1 LKNLFTYRSRSAWLG
16 EEIANDYSW
25 IHEFSD
31 AEIDEL
37 EAAAI
42 QVLNDEIIN
51 LSSINFELPKLD
63 SLLQVIRADV
73 IGGRGFALLRGL
85 PVHDWPLELT
95 ARVYWAI
102 GSRIGVPISQNRV
115 GNLLGHIT
123 DMGGEAD
130 HPNQRGHQSS
140 DALPFHTDIG
150 SEIVTLLCLRNARSG
165 GESALSSAVAVWN
178 TLVMELPEYAAA
190 LKGTFFVDRRN
201 EIMTGQDPWY
211 EMCVFFPTERNV
223 VTSFNPGFIRSGQR
237 FSDVPR
243 LTEFQNNAFDKVNEL
258 ANNKRYKLEMDFR
271 PGDIQ
276 LVNNLFVLHSRKEY
290 EDWPEIDS
298 KRHLLRLWLAVPDGW
313 PMPKQLM
320 GRHGIDP
327 DTGRPSGVNL
337 EQGAALNVLLV
348 PPTLRT

>member
-1 LKNLFTYRSRSAWLG
+1 LKKLFTYKSPSAWLS
-16 EEIANDYSW
+16 EEMVNDCSW
-25 IHEFSD
+25 IYEFSD
-31 AEIDEL
+31 AEISEL
-37 EAAAI
+37 EVAAI
-42 QVLNDEIIN
+42 RVLNDEIIN
-51 LSSINFELPKLD
+51 LSSIDFELPKLD

-73 IGGRGFALLRGL
+73 IDGRGIALLRGL

-95 ARVYWAI
+95 ARVYWAV

-150 SEIVTLLCLRNARSG
+150 AEIVTLLCLRDARSG
-165 GESALSSAVAVWN
+165 GKSALSSAVAIWN
-178 TLVMELPEYAAA
+178 VLVTELPEYAAA
-190 LKGTFFVDRRN
+190 LSGTFFVDRRN
-201 EIMTGQDPWY
+201 EIVTDQGPWY
-211 EMCVFFPTERNV
+211 EMRVFSPTEKNV
-223 VTSFNPGFIRSGQR
+223 ITSFNPGFIRSAQR
-237 FSDVPR
+237 FSDVPH
-243 LTEFQNNAFDKVNEL
+243 LTEFQNNAFNKVNEL
-258 ANNKRYKLEMDFR
+258 ANDKRYKLEMNFR

-276 LVNNLFVLHSRKEY
+276 LVNNLFVLHSRTEY
-290 EDWPEIDS
+290 EDWPEIER

-320 GRHGIDP
+320 RRHGIDP
-327 DTGRPSGVNL
+327 DTGRPSGINL
-337 EQGAALNVLLV
+337 EQGAALNALLV